1 MRVVSGYRNF
11 TLCTVKFDR
20 ILHWSFSEL
29 QVNDILF
36 PQGFDL
42 CEIGSIWRCFLCRW
56 QENRGRKAL
65 WCQLKVYFSNQLP
78 YKRKRK
84 RKRKRS
90 KPSVY
95 SADGLYKWFR
105 RVRGPAATQA
115 TIQALIILIVWR
127 ISKNGMTYII
137 LKKFLHCYMSGKN
150 L

>member
-11 TLCTVKFDR
+11 TLCTVKLDR

-56 QENRGRKAL
+56 QKNRGRKAL
-65 WCQLKVYFSNQLP
+65 WCQLNAYFSNQLP
-78 YKRKRK
+78 YK

-95 SADGLYKWFR
+95 SADGLYKWFT

-115 TIQALIILIVWR
+115 TIQALIILIVWG

-137 LKKFLHCYMSGKN
+137 LKKFLHCYMCDWVQV
-150 L
+150 